1 MATNPKAASTA
12 GTKKTV
18 KALRVVARTPG
29 FRRAGRAFG
38 VEPTD
43 IPLSDLSE
51 KQIEA
56 LRKER
61 ELVVMDVDIDAEEA
75 PAEEAK

>member
-1 MATNPKAASTA
+1 MATTPKAASA
-12 GTKKTV
+12 VETKKTV

-43 IPLSDLSE
+43 IPLSDLS
-51 KQIEA
+51 KQQVEA

-61 ELVVMDVDIDAEEA
+61 ELIVMDVDIDAASSADE
-75 PAEEAK
+75 